1 MRVEGLCIQGGT
13 VRPIRANT
21 PQAGGRAQRLNSNA
35 PTPQPKSLIVRILL
49 RQADAQNADAYK
61 AGSQF
66 LDVGFLAFVV
76 DPAGFKLEMLQTTF
90 EANAEERKRLVQ
102 LASVCAAVDS

>member
-1 MRVEGLCIQGGT
+1 MQGGT

-21 PQAGGRAQRLNSNA
+21 PQAGGRAQRLSSNA